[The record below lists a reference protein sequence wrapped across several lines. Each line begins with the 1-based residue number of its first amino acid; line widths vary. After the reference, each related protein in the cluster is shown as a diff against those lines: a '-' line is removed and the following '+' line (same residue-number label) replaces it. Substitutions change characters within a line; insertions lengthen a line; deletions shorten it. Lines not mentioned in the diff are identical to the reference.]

1 MTWRLPPLSVG
12 EFAPPFDGV
21 SRPNPRFHSGAL
33 GGRYVLLAF
42 APDAPART
50 AAMAAF
56 DAART
61 QFDGVRLGAVF
72 VGRATSFDQLP
83 PDAPPGLHWL
93 LDPDGA
99 IAARF
104 RPDEGWLLLDPAL
117 RVLDRAPLGD
127 PAELFAR
134 LPGLPAPGREGGA
147 PAVAPALIV
156 PRVFEPDLCRTLIDV
171 YEAQGGQPS
180 GVMRDIDGRT
190 VGVLDGMK
198 SRRDVMVEDEDL
210 QARIREA
217 LSASLIPMI
226 ARTYQFQATRLERFL
241 VACYD
246 AGEGGYFRPHRDN
259 LTIATAH
266 RRFAVSI
273 NLNAEAFRGGDL
285 RFPEFGARTYRP
297 PTGGAVVFACSLLHE
312 ATPVTQGRRYAFLP
326 FLYDEAGQM
335 IRDQAIRDA
344 AVPKPGPLPPAP

>member
-1 MTWRLPPLSVG
+1 MTWSLPPLSVG
-12 EFAPPFDGV
+12 EFAPPFAAV
-21 SRPNPRFHSGAL
+21 SRPNPRFQSGAL
-33 GGRYVLLAF
+33 GGRHVLLAF

-56 DAART
+56 EAARA

-72 VGRATSFDQLP
+72 IGRAGSFDQLP
-83 PDAPPGLHWL
+83 PDAAPGLHWL
-93 LDPDGA
+93 LDPDGE
-99 IAARF
+99 IAAKF

-117 RVLDRAPLGD
+117 RILDRAPLNH
-127 PAELFAR
+127 PARLFAS
-134 LPGLPAPGREGGA
+134 LPDLPAPGLEGGA

-156 PRVFEPDLCRTLIDV
+156 PRVFEPGLCQALIEC

-180 GVMRDIDGRT
+180 GVMRDIGGRT
-190 VGVLDGMK
+190 IGVLDGMK
-198 SRRDVMVEDEDL
+198 RRRDVMVEDTTL
-210 QARIREA
+210 QARIRQA

-226 ARTYQFQATRLERFL
+226 ARTFQFQATRLERFL

-273 NLNAEAFRGGDL
+273 NLNAEDFRGGDL
-285 RFPEFGARTYRP
+285 RFPEFGSRTYRP
-297 PTGGAVVFACSLLHE
+297 PTGGAVVFSCSLLHE
-312 ATPVTQGRRYAFLP
+312 ATPVAHGRRYAFLP
-326 FLYDEAGQM
+326 FLYDEAGQ
-335 IRDQAIRDA
+335 AIRDA
-344 AVPKPGPLPPAP
+344 AVSKLGPAPPAS